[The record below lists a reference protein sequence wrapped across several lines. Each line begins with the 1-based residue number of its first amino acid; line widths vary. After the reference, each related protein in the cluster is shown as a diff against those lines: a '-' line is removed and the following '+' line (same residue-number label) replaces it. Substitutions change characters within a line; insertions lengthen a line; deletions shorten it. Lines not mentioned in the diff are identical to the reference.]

1 MIQYAIEGIRL
12 GEYMDIPKSLLLEEI
27 PSLIQLIIL
36 GKDGQ
41 IPSAYMKLFAA
52 TIESRIS
59 MHVCKEDKSGTA
71 LINMKNVASRIFSTF
86 RDHNPPIIISDVLSL
101 EFICLKND
109 MNPIIA
115 EDYFDLIDSI
125 LKLVQNEDD

>member
-1 MIQYAIEGIRL
+1 MIQYAIEGVRL
-12 GEYMDIPKSLLLEEI
+12 GEYMDIPKSLLLKEI
-27 PSLIQLIIL
+27 PSLIQLIMQ

-41 IPSAYMKLFAA
+41 IPSVYMELLTE
-52 TIESRIS
+52 TIQSRIS
-59 MHVCKEDKSGTA
+59 MHLCKEDKFGTA
-71 LINMKNVASRIFSTF
+71 LINMKDMASRILSTF
-86 RDHNPPIIISDVLSL
+86 REHNPPIIISDVLRL

-109 MNPIIA
+109 MNPIVA